1 MTQHVLHTLSDTTET
16 QLTPPGMHSGM
27 DITLQNVNDSGF
39 VYIGGEGVTSESYG
53 YRIPAGHAW
62 SVELSSRDHLYAIAQ
77 TDGMGLAK
85 ITVDLE
91 SGS

>member
-1 MTQHVLHTLSDTTET
+1 MTQHTLHVLSNATAT

-27 DITLQNVNDSGF
+27 DITLQNVNDTGF
-39 VYIGGEGVTSESYG
+39 IYIGGEGVTSASYG

-62 SVELSSRDHLYAIAQ
+62 SVELSSRDHLYAIAEA
-77 TDGMGLAK
+77 DAMELAK